1 MKASGSALLLVLL
14 LSSAWAQEIPN
25 FSGLYLLNPPKPGKH
40 QKASPPRYLRVT
52 QNERS
57 LEATVSEAGQS
68 RTSRYLLDGSPSDN
82 LTEGGV
88 PSKDTARLKG
98 KALLIESIVQ
108 VRGTV
113 LHMKQKWQLS
123 RDSKTLTIR
132 SSAEGSSL
140 GISADLGSWDEV
152 YTRQP

>member
-52 QNERS
+52 QDERS
-57 LEATVSEAGQS
+57 LEATVSEAGQT
-68 RTSRYLLDGSPSDN
+68 RTSRYFLDGSPSDN
-82 LTEGGV
+82 LTSGGF

-98 KALLIESIVQ
+98 KALVIESTAH

-113 LHMKQKWQLS
+113 LHTKEKWQLS
-123 RDSKTLTIR
+123 RDSKTLTIHLTD
-132 SSAEGSSL
+132 EGSSL
-140 GISADLGSWDEV
+140 GISIDLGSSDEV